1 MVIHFSLYLNK
12 ASTQGNIIPME
23 DQNNAVDNSEK
34 EMEVV
39 VREDK
44 PKRDI
49 ILPLSIVLAAVM
61 IGGAILF
68 ATFYKGGAGSAGN
81 NVLGAGNNAAGAALV
96 PSSAST
102 TAILA
107 LGPRDAILGNKNAPV
122 TIIEYGDY
130 QCPFCAEYFEN
141 VQPVISQQYVDTGKA
156 AMVFRNFAFLGPESI
171 AAAEAAE
178 CAEDQNQLWPYHD
191 ALYNAKA
198 ADYSKG
204 GSEDDGVLNRTLFLN
219 IAKQL
224 NLNMTDFTNCID
236 TNKYASL
243 VAQEKTDA
251 AAIGVQSTPATFVNG
266 VMVTD
271 STGANVGADGTTIL
285 AAIAS
290 AAAK

>member
-1 MVIHFSLYLNK
+1 
-12 ASTQGNIIPME
+12 ME
-23 DQNNAVDNSEK
+23 DYEQKNSE
-34 EMEVV
+34 EVV
-39 VREDK
+39 AAGTTQAG
-44 PKRDI
+44 PKRDL
-49 ILPLSIVLAAVM
+49 ILPISILVAAVM
-61 IGGAILF
+61 IGGAVVF
-68 ATFYKGGAGSAGN
+68 ATLYRGGSGSPNGAVPGGAGA
-81 NVLGAGNNAAGAALV
+81 VAAVV

-130 QCPFCAEYFEN
+130 QCPFCAQYFEN
-141 VQPVISQQYVDTGKA
+141 VQPVISQNYVDTGKVK
-156 AMVFRNFAFLGPESI
+156 MVFRNFAFLGPESI

-191 ALYNAKA
+191 ALYNAKI
-198 ADYSKG
+198 ADDNKG
-204 GSEDDGVLNRTLFLN
+204 GGEDDGVLNRTLFLT

-224 NLNMTDFTNCID
+224 NLNIADFTTCID

-243 VAQEKTDA
+243 VAQEKADA
-251 AAIGVQSTPATFVNG
+251 TAIGVQSTPATFING

-271 STGANVGADGTTIL
+271 SAGNNVGADGTAIL

-290 AAAK
+290 ATTN